1 MLCDPD
7 TEDVV
12 ESDTG
17 GGTTGPGGAA
27 NPGSSLTP
35 VVEPPLPLNKAFTV
49 KSALAGQPASEK
61 SIVMPPVAAPPTGMS
76 PIESGNE
83 VFISGVHGV
92 PEV

>member
-1 MLCDPD
+1 VAFVPD
-7 TEDVV
+7 TEEVV
-12 ESDTG
+12 VSDTEG
-17 GGTTGPGGAA
+17 VATPA
-27 NPGSSLTP
+27 PGSTLTP

-49 KSALAGQPASEK
+49 KSAVAGQPASEK
-61 SIVMPPVAAPPTGMS
+61 SIVMPPVAEPPAGMS